1 MRARRPSFLAL
12 ESVLEVLEREG
23 GGVEDR
29 EEDLRL
35 VPLGD
40 GHLRVLEEEAEEWE
54 REQGLGQS
62 VGVGGGA
69 GAGGSATRGAA
80 MGMGSGT
87 GTGTGASRGVGAGMG
102 MARGMGPGYM
112 AGEDVTMTPPGSTEV
127 KPGTLQP
134 SPGEQMSIHR
144 ITSE

>member
-23 GGVEDR
+23 GVEDR
-29 EEDLRL
+29 EEDVRL

-40 GHLRVLEEEAEEWE
+40 GHLRVLEEEQEEWE

-62 VGVGGGA
+62 GGA
-69 GAGGSATRGAA
+69 GAGGSVTRGAA
-80 MGMGSGT
+80 MGMGMGK
-87 GTGTGASRGVGAGMG
+87 GTGTGASRGVGVGAGMG
-102 MARGMGPGYM
+102 VARGMGVGPGNM

-127 KPGTLQP
+127 KPSTLQP
-134 SPGEQMSIHR
+134 SPGEPMSTHR
-144 ITSE
+144 ITSG

>member
-1 MRARRPSFLAL
+1 MAL

-29 EEDLRL
+29 EEDIRL

-40 GHLRVLEEEAEEWE
+40 GHLRVLEEEQDEWE
-54 REQGLGQS
+54 REQGLGQ
-62 VGVGGGA
+62 GV
-69 GAGGSATRGAA
+69 GAGGGVVGGATQGVA
-80 MGMGSGT
+80 MSIGM
-87 GTGTGASRGVGAGMG
+87 GTGTGASRGVGTGAGMG
-102 MARGMGPGYM
+102 MARGMGPGNM

-134 SPGEQMSIHR
+134 SPGDPMSTRR
-144 ITSE
+144 IASE